1 MEDIFLEHLVQ
12 KKKTSVDNIRTI
24 CIITGGVVISLGML
38 ALIFVLAMAFSSPDG
53 SGGGA
58 RQIVFTVGLLLIAAV
73 WYLIIYLLN
82 SFKVEYEY
90 IVTNNELD
98 IDKVLAKKGRKH
110 LVTVDIH
117 NAELMARID
126 DPEFNSVYKNPPEG
140 VKVLNYSAMSDTG
153 FTYFI
158 DCTVDEKHA
167 IVLFQPTQKMV
178 EALWRYNPRAVKR
191 G

>member
-12 KKKTSVDNIRTI
+12 KKRTSADTIRDI
-24 CIITGGVVISLGML
+24 CIITGGVIISLGLLVM
-38 ALIFVLAMAFSSPDG
+38 IFMLAMAFSTPDG
-53 SGGGA
+53 GGSGA
-58 RQIVFTVGLLLIAAV
+58 RQIVFTVGLLLVAAV
-73 WYLIIYLLN
+73 WYLIIYFLN

-110 LVTVDIH
+110 LITIDIH

-126 DPEFNSVYKNPPEG
+126 DAENNSVYKNPPEG
-140 VKVLNYSAMSDTG
+140 VKVLNYSAMTDTG

-158 DCTVDEKHA
+158 DCTVDETRT

-178 EALWRYNPRAVKR
+178 EALWKRNPRAVKH